1 MPRWDCTGKHRGVG
15 DADLGLKVWPN
26 HVNMR
31 RIMILGVQ
39 GDLVASEVFDR
50 WHRVALQK
58 RIYGIDCRISRK
70 NGSACRFY
78 KAPLGP
84 AKISAFPP
92 VDHRHAPVFD
102 TSHDL
107 LVSALARIV
116 PSSVLSA
123 PQAAS
128 DGLIWPRVGFASIA
142 FPQRRLEI
150 FFRCATSWCGARI
163 PRETRKSPARR
174 PSLALQPQ
182 AVRFDRSSACDRH

>member
-84 AKISAFPP
+84 AKISAFLRSTIGTLRCSTLPTTRWFP
-92 VDHRHAPVFD
+92 RLPGS
-102 TSHDL
+102 SH
-107 LVSALARIV
+107 
-116 PSSVLSA
+116 PLS
-123 PQAAS
+123 
-128 DGLIWPRVGFASIA
+128 
-142 FPQRRLEI
+142 
-150 FFRCATSWCGARI
+150 
-163 PRETRKSPARR
+163 
-174 PSLALQPQ
+174 
-182 AVRFDRSSACDRH
+182 